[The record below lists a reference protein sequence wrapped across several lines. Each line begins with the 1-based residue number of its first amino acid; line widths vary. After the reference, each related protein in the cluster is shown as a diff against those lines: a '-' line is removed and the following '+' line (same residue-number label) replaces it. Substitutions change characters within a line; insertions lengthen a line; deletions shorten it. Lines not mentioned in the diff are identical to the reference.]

1 MNRRISALSH
11 IKGALQ
17 ALLIIQGYSAGI
29 AQFLSNNDNENIKYS
44 LYENTK
50 YSSYKNMKYL
60 SYENTKNSSY
70 PSSII
75 SISLPQ

>member
-17 ALLIIQGYSAGI
+17 ALLIIEGYSAGI
-29 AQFLSNNDNENIKYS
+29 TQFLSNNDNENI
-44 LYENTK
+44 K